1 MKLTE
6 KCNILEKYFPNLIQD
21 IGHIIQKG
29 KIASRFTTLEL
40 SNDEIKE
47 ISKAKELC
55 ELNILELWNN
65 QESEEFKALCSVYFD
80 LATIISKDILSD
92 EDIFE
97 TIKIIAFGYLG
108 EHAHFVKEYLICN
121 KNKIDNI
128 EIPEKWNS
136 RLLRQCFQ
144 VIVSLVIKQSWK
156 DISESINL
164 INQLRN
170 EQNQFETEYLNQVKE
185 ESQPYG
191 AAEIVSLYHFAKTNE
206 LLGQYLLEGKV
217 DGTNFD
223 IENKIKYHLKIAR
236 EFANASGN
244 ILLELLY
251 QYFESFGIKLIRNT
265 IWYTL
270 TGVNHWVSEF
280 NKFITK
286 RENYP
291 IIELL
296 YPQKESIL
304 KGELL
309 NPAHR
314 SIVISLPTSSGKT
327 LIAEYKILQ
336 ALNEFRERGG
346 WVAYIVP
353 TKALVNQIYIRLNQ
367 DLGSI
372 GLRIEKASGVAEIDG
387 FESYLVENKGD
398 NTDFDVLITTYEKLN
413 LLIRQ
418 GLGTTDRRPLVL
430 TVVDEAHNI
439 EEKQRGLNLEM
450 LLATIKNDCRE
461 ANFLLLTPDIPNAK
475 LIAEWLGGERGKNIN
490 IQLDWWQPNERVVGS
505 LQAEGRG
512 KNFDV
517 YLQTLNTVKG
527 TYQISEKIPL
537 MKVENSS
544 LNKSQVVS
552 SKVKFSYFV
561 AEKVLNI
568 NSPIVVLAS
577 GIDETYQIAEYLF
590 NNCNQNFEIDNDIEL
605 LKKFVISELGDDF
618 PLVKYLEKRIV
629 IHSSAIPDEIR
640 QLIELLMVEG
650 KLQALV
656 STTTIAQG
664 INFPISA
671 VILGSYNYPFQGP
684 MPTRDF
690 WNLAGRVGRVGQ
702 QSMGWVGIVS
712 KNDNDLLAITS
723 YVQQASTDL
732 LSQLESAIE
741 IAMNNQDE
749 DFSRWLY
756 LDERWS
762 AILQYISHLRL
773 QIDDLNE
780 FINHLE
786 EKLQATLGFKQ
797 ISNDKK
803 IFLISKLRE
812 YARNLSLE
820 DARRADSTGFSTL
833 SVRQMIS
840 RLSQLNISPKDWQK
854 KQLFSEQNETMKKLV
869 GIMLNTY
876 EIRKSLE
883 EIKVGENILD
893 QKSIS
898 RLVVNWVNGENISQ
912 IANKLFPNEQ
922 KTKAIEKTTKA
933 IYKVIANMA
942 SWGIAALQKMPT
954 SGINWDYLSDIEKK
968 KMMNIPAYLLY
979 GVNTDEGVLMRK
991 ANVPRS
997 IANRLGA
1004 IFKKSKGKEFYNVK
1018 MPIVNEWLKNQ
1029 PIETWNQAIPSNSP
1043 LTAEEFKKIWEKLN
1057 G

>member
-1 MKLTE
+1 
-6 KCNILEKYFPNLIQD
+6 
-21 IGHIIQKG
+21 
-29 KIASRFTTLEL
+29 
-40 SNDEIKE
+40 
-47 ISKAKELC
+47 
-55 ELNILELWNN
+55 
-65 QESEEFKALCSVYFD
+65 
-80 LATIISKDILSD
+80 
-92 EDIFE
+92 
-97 TIKIIAFGYLG
+97 
-108 EHAHFVKEYLICN
+108 
-121 KNKIDNI
+121 
-128 EIPEKWNS
+128 
-136 RLLRQCFQ
+136 
-144 VIVSLVIKQSWK
+144 
-156 DISESINL
+156 
-164 INQLRN
+164 
-170 EQNQFETEYLNQVKE
+170 
-185 ESQPYG
+185 
-191 AAEIVSLYHFAKTNE
+191 
-206 LLGQYLLEGKV
+206 
-217 DGTNFD
+217 
-223 IENKIKYHLKIAR
+223 
-236 EFANASGN
+236 
-244 ILLELLY
+244 
-251 QYFESFGIKLIRNT
+251 
-265 IWYTL
+265 TL

-336 ALNEFRERGG
+336 VLNEFRERGG

-450 LLATIKNDCRE
+450 LLATIKSDCGE

-537 MKVENSS
+537 VKVENSS

-577 GIDETYQIAEYLF
+577 GIDETYQIAEYLY

-618 PLVKYLEKRIV
+618 PLVKYLEKRIA

-640 QLIELLMVEG
+640 QLIELLMVEC

-671 VILGSYNYPFQGP
+671 VIIGSYNYPFQGP

-712 KNDNDLLAITS
+712 QNDKDSDNIVS
-723 YVQQASTDL
+723 YVQQASKDL

-741 IAMNNQDE
+741 IAMSNRDE
-749 DFSRWLY
+749 DFSKWLY

-773 QIDDLNE
+773 QINDLNE

-786 EKLQATLGFKQ
+786 EKLQATLGYRQ
-797 ISNDKK
+797 ISDNKK
-803 IFLISKLRE
+803 GFLINKLRE
-812 YARNLSLE
+812 YAQNLSLE
-820 DARRADSTGFSTL
+820 DARRADSTGFSTV
-833 SVRQMIS
+833 SVRQMIA
-840 RLSQLNISPKDWQK
+840 RLSQSNISPNDWQK
-854 KQLFSEQNETMKKLV
+854 KQLFSEQNETMKELV
-869 GIMLNTY
+869 GIMLKTY
-876 EIRKSLE
+876 EIRRSLE

-898 RLVVNWVNGENISQ
+898 RLIVNWVNGENISQ

-954 SGINWDYLSDIEKK
+954 SGIDWDYLSDIEKK

-991 ANVPRS
+991 ANIPRS

-1004 IFKKSKGKEFYNVK
+1004 IFKESKGEEIYNVK
-1018 MPIVNEWLKNQ
+1018 MAIVNEWLKNQ